1 MNSTPVK
8 KRHMN
13 TIIKKSYREPSV
25 KVLVLATENAVMTT
39 SGYED
44 TFVNEVSTPLV
55 DLGGFG
61 GGSTNTPD

>member
-1 MNSTPVK
+1 
-8 KRHMN
+8 MN
-13 TIIKKSYREPSV
+13 TIIKKSYRKPSV

-39 SGYED
+39 SGYERPL
-44 TFVNEVSTPLV
+44 NEVSTPLV